1 MDFYNID
8 KEVIKDAINEMVESN
23 PQIFKEA
30 IDKVLDK
37 KQQNITTPDVEM
49 EEVDRIIDKH
59 FEKYDAVFKALA

>member
-8 KEVIKDAINEMVESN
+8 KEIIKDAINEMVESN

-37 KQQNITTPDVEM
+37 KQQNIATPNEEM
-49 EEVDRIIDKH
+49 KEVDRIIDKH
-59 FEKYDAVFKALA
+59 FEKYDAVFRALA

>member
-37 KQQNITTPDVEM
+37 KSTASIRPEDDLKFIDNI
-49 EEVDRIIDKH
+49 VDEH
-59 FEKYDAVFKALA
+59 FKEYEGIFRALA